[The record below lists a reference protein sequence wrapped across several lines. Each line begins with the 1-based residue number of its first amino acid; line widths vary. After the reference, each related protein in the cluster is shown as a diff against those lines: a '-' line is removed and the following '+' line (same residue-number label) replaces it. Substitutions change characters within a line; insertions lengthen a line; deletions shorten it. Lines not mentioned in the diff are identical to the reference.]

1 MIELPA
7 AMTRNTKV
15 LLVMDVV
22 ESVRIMEQDQ
32 DGFVRRWQ
40 QLVEEAEQNVL
51 PLHGGRIVKSLGDG
65 LMLEFADAQTCVK
78 AAFAIQYFSEA
89 ANQDV
94 APSLQMHLRMGGHV
108 ASFVT
113 DQHDIYG
120 TDVNLTA
127 RFCTLAG
134 PSDIVISAEL
144 RDRLV
149 PSLDADIEDMGECY
163 LKHVEEP
170 IHAYRIAPP
179 GRIPVMISPPADVTE
194 LRPTIAVIPFTA
206 RTSGPDDSVL
216 GEILAE
222 EIIAALSR
230 TPDLNVISRL
240 STTSLRGRD
249 TSLPELQNHLKA
261 NYVLS
266 GAYRVAG
273 SQLILVTEL
282 IEART
287 GRVVWGESLRST
299 VQEVLRGEDRITSE
313 VVAQLGAHVVHTEMQ
328 RAASR
333 PLPNLESST
342 LLLGA
347 ISLMHRSTR
356 SEFDRVRE
364 MLEYL
369 IDRHRRL
376 PTPRAWLAKW
386 HVLQVTRG
394 LSSGGKD
401 ETKRALEQTQRALD
415 VDPSCSLALA
425 IEGFVHCHMLK
436 DLDGAAQRYELA
448 LAANPNDSL
457 AWLFSGVLHAFQGV
471 GYPAKAAAEKALSL
485 SPLDPMLYFYQS
497 LAASAVLASGDYES
511 AIALAKASL
520 RANKAHSSTYR
531 ALTIALSL
539 NRQTDEAKDTA
550 QQLLTIE
557 PNFNVREFIRRSPSE
572 HYPAGQIY
580 AQALRDAGVPE

>member
-7 AMTRNTKV
+7 AMMRNTKV

-32 DGFVRRWQ
+32 DGFVQRWQ
-40 QLVEEAEQNVL
+40 QLVEQVEQRIL
-51 PLHGGRIVKSLGDG
+51 PLHAGRIVKSLGDG
-65 LMLEFADAQTCVK
+65 LMLEFADAQSCVK
-78 AAFAIQYFSEA
+78 ASFALQHFSRQ
-89 ANQDV
+89 ANALLHPAQ
-94 APSLQMHLRMGGHV
+94 QMHLRMGGHL

-113 DQHDIYG
+113 DHHDIYG

-134 PSDIVISAEL
+134 PNEIVFSAEL
-144 RDRLV
+144 RDQLV
-149 PSLDADIEDMGECY
+149 PTLDADIEDMGECY
-163 LKHVEEP
+163 LKHVEKP
-170 IHAYRIAPP
+170 VHAYRVAPP
-179 GRIPVMISPPADVTE
+179 GNTPTFVSLPKDDTE
-194 LRPTIAVIPFTA
+194 LRPTIAVIPFKA
-206 RTSGPDDSVL
+206 RTSGPEDAVL

-230 TPDLNVISRL
+230 SPDLNVISRL
-240 STTSLRGRD
+240 STTTLRGRD
-249 TSLPELQNHLKA
+249 ASLPLVQSHLNA
-261 NYVLS
+261 SYVLS
-266 GAYRVAG
+266 GAYRVSG
-273 SQLILVTEL
+273 NQVILVTEL
-282 IEART
+282 IETRS
-287 GRVVWGESLRST
+287 GRAVWGESLKST
-299 VQEVLRGEDRITSE
+299 VQEVLQGEDKITSE
-313 VVAQLGAHVVHTEMQ
+313 VVSQLGTHIVRTEMQ

-342 LLLGA
+342 LLMGA

-415 VDPSCSLALA
+415 VDPGCSLALA

-436 DLDGAAQRYELA
+436 DLDGAGQRYESA

-457 AWLFSGVLHAFQGV
+457 AWLFSGVLHSFRDEGKEALS
-471 GYPAKAAAEKALSL
+471 ASDKALSL

-497 LAASAVLASGDYES
+497 LAASAALSAGDYGRVIE
-511 AIALAKASL
+511 LATASL
-520 RANKAHSSTYR
+520 RSNKSHTSTYR
-531 ALTIALSL
+531 ALAVAQALFG
-539 NRQTDEAKDTA
+539 NVEAARKTVLEL
-550 QQLLTIE
+550 QLLE
-557 PNFNVREFIRRSPSE
+557 PDFTVSQFLQRSPSGNQ
-572 HYPAGQIY
+572 PVGRLY
-580 AQALRDAGVPE
+580 AQALRTAGLPE

>member
-1 MIELPA
+1 MP
-7 AMTRNTKV
+7 RSTKV

-40 QLVEEAEQNVL
+40 ELVEHAEQQVL

-65 LMLEFADAQTCVK
+65 LMLEFATAQSSVR
-78 AAFAIQYFSEA
+78 ASFAIQHFSA
-89 ANQDV
+89 QANTDQRP
-94 APSLQMHLRMGGHV
+94 AQQMHLRVGGHL

-127 RFCTLAG
+127 RLCTLAG
-134 PSDIVISAEL
+134 PNEIVISAEL
-144 RDRLV
+144 RDQLV
-149 PSLDADIEDMGECY
+149 PQLDADLEDMGECY
-163 LKHVEEP
+163 LKHVEKP
-170 IHAYRIAPP
+170 VHAYRVTPP
-179 GRIPVMISPPADVTE
+179 GQTPTFVSLPTDDTE

-206 RTSGPDDSVL
+206 RTAGPDDAVL

-230 TPDLNVISRL
+230 SPDLNVISRL
-240 STTSLRGRD
+240 STTALRGRD
-249 TSLPELQNHLKA
+249 TSLPVLQSHLNA

-266 GAYRVAG
+266 GAYRVSG
-273 SQLILVTEL
+273 NQLILVTEL
-282 IEART
+282 IEARS
-287 GRVVWGESLRST
+287 GRAVWGDSLKST
-299 VQEVLRGEDRITSE
+299 VQDVLQGEDTITSE
-313 VVAQLGAHVVHTEMQ
+313 VVSKLSSHIVRTEMQ

-342 LLLGA
+342 LLMGA

-356 SEFDRVRE
+356 SEFDRVRD

-436 DLDGAAQRYELA
+436 DLDGAGQRYESA

-457 AWLFSGVLHAFQGV
+457 AWLFSGVLHSFRDEGKEALS
-471 GYPAKAAAEKALSL
+471 ASDKALSL

-497 LAASAVLASGDYES
+497 LAASAALSAGDYGRVIE
-511 AIALAKASL
+511 LATASL
-520 RANKAHSSTYR
+520 RSNKSHTSTYR
-531 ALTIALSL
+531 ALAVAQALFG
-539 NRQTDEAKDTA
+539 NVEAARKTVLEL
-550 QQLLTIE
+550 QILE
-557 PNFNVREFIRRSPSE
+557 PDFTVTQFLQRSPSGNQ
-572 HYPAGQIY
+572 PVGRLY
-580 AQALRDAGVPE
+580 AEALRIAGLPE